1 MTFFS
6 MWVNYT
12 FSQTSKAAAVCAEF
26 RSKLPAFYKAGQQ
39 SENLNTIT
47 YISLPLKKTQN

>member
-26 RSKLPAFYKAGQQ
+26 RSKLPAFYNAGQQ